1 MKIPLYKRQIERSAK
16 PAGLVS
22 NISVNTAA
30 WMAPGQ
36 AVAQVGDAVQKWAF
50 EKAELAAKTE
60 AHNAAT
66 SLNDELTNISRDLL
80 KSNDPGKADGEA
92 EKRFKNAYSKHLNGK
107 ALTSKR
113 SKALFRP
120 TAETAWRTSLSSFRT
135 KNDPRILKFNENR
148 ITTEVNGHV
157 FAASNPA
164 TPAVQALRAVQN
176 IFGGEGRVGILNSPE
191 TQMLL
196 GPGKIKTTKKV
207 AAERIFKDRAMALIN
222 GSTEIIQTPNGLA
235 KLIANDPI
243 LSVVEKTIGKAKS
256 GKIQNELFKQAR
268 VQSDKLLAAADK
280 EITREKAAVEA
291 TRKRV
296 TEGLMKQII
305 AQRTDPAI
313 PKVVTPA
320 NLKKA
325 LDDRS
330 INALVY
336 KKLMKALEGR
346 DTIYNT
352 AFTDDILQDIYNSVD
367 LGDLAYHRE
376 RTVEAFNDDEIG
388 IKARDHILK
397 TIKDAEKNEP
407 IFQEQKKYRKLLTQT
422 LSPAGTY
429 TPVGKS
435 DVLNLAE
442 TQAVER
448 YNQLV
453 TNDTRPQEAYYK
465 SLFLF
470 TKKKRDLVFQTAKG
484 LDPKLLEL
492 LFPPRPGAD
501 GQPGV
506 FSIYNITSNDVG
518 KLTPERIAAA
528 QNAWQQLAE
537 GKLPEGDV
545 QPGPKDQ
552 LRPSELRQKQFEGE
566 VKDRQIKRMSKAER
580 ITIRQLYDMEIRL
593 DVLRTFVET
602 KNLNKQQVN
611 TANDDPKVKDE
622 SWWSDI
628 YNSIVGDDPT
638 NERARKQNK

>member
-1 MKIPLYKRQIERSAK
+1 MKIPLYKRRIERSTAV
-16 PAGLVS
+16 PGGVS
-22 NISVNTAA
+22 NLSVNTAA

-36 AVAQVGDAVQKWAF
+36 AVAQVGDAVQKWAY

-66 SLNDELTNISRDLL
+66 SLNDELTDISRDLL
-80 KSNDPGKADGEA
+80 KSNDPGKADEEA

-113 SKALFRP
+113 SRTLFRP

-164 TPAVQALRAVQN
+164 TPPVQALRAFQN

-196 GPGKIKTTKKV
+196 GSSKIKTTRKF
-207 AAERIFKDRAMALIN
+207 AAERIFEDRAMALIN

-243 LSVVEKTIGKAKS
+243 LSLVEKTIGKAKS

-268 VQSDKLLAAADK
+268 VQSDKLLAAEEK
-280 EITREKAAVEA
+280 EIKRKKAEVIE

-296 TEGLMKQII
+296 TDGLMTRII
-305 AQRTDPAI
+305 AQRTDNTL
-313 PKVVTPA
+313 PKDITPA

-325 LDDRS
+325 LDKRS
-330 INALVY
+330 INAVGY

-346 DTIYNT
+346 DAIYNT
-352 AFTDDILQDIYNSVD
+352 TFTDDVLQDIYNSVD

-376 RTVEAFNDDEIG
+376 RTVQAFNDDEIG

-407 IFQEQKKYRKLLTQT
+407 IFQEQKKYKKLLTQT

-429 TPVGKS
+429 RPAGKS
-435 DVLNLAE
+435 DVINLAE
-442 TQAVER
+442 TMAVQH

-470 TKKKRDLVFQTAKG
+470 TKKKRDLVFQTARG

-492 LFPPRPGAD
+492 LFPPQPGAD

-506 FSIYNITSNDVG
+506 FSIYNITSNDVK

-602 KNLNKQQVN
+602 KNLNKTQVN
-611 TANDDPKVKDE
+611 TANNDPEVKDK
-622 SWWSDI
+622 SWWSEI

-638 NERARKQNK
+638 DERARKQNN